1 MTDTLKDGAQYRGG
15 GVRRRTATPDKG
27 QHDEGMES
35 KDMVGVSFHSVQLE
49 VKFKA
54 GSEERPGRSGP
65 RAQFWKS

>member
-1 MTDTLKDGAQYRGG
+1 MGHSIVGEGLGEEQPLQTRDNMTRAWNQDT
-15 GVRRRTATPDKG
+15 
-27 QHDEGMES
+27 
-35 KDMVGVSFHSVQLE
+35 VGVSFHSVQLE